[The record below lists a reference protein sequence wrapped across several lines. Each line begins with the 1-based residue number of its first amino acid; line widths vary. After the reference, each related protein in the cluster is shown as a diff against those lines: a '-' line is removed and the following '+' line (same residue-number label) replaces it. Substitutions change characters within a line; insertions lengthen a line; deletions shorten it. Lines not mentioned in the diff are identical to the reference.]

1 MHIHKKHKKKW
12 KGRGGGQGGGGEC
25 PGLSRRSPR
34 TATGEAGGGPGA
46 ITAIFSILKP
56 RMSAENAPVFAMFVR
71 LQNKQNEP
79 AGSLEVAWGLFWAR
93 KWALRGH
100 ISLYAPQE
108 VLGVVDLSSKNSHS
122 RKRLPYVYRPQ
133 CALKKTFATAL
144 LL

>member
-34 TATGEAGGGPGA
+34 TAAGEAGGGPGA

-93 KWALRGH
+93 K
-100 ISLYAPQE
+100 
-108 VLGVVDLSSKNSHS
+108 
-122 RKRLPYVYRPQ
+122 
-133 CALKKTFATAL
+133 
-144 LL
+144 